1 MENLIKKWP
10 LEPQKEI
17 WMGYIYQLEVYTKMV
32 KVDLKI
38 QFKISVMKRKFENQ
52 KHKA

>member
-1 MENLIKKWP
+1 MKNLIKEMDIESTK
-10 LEPQKEI
+10 KNI

-38 QFKISVMKRKFENQ
+38 QFK
-52 KHKA
+52 